1 MMVSIAQ
8 RLQWIWVSTLAAVAL
23 AGCGGD
29 GGGGTTPPP
38 PDPPPPPP
46 VACEPII
53 DSSGTP
59 VPCSDALWVG
69 GGDGA
74 GAAGAD
80 GTAGDGEPLVGATI
94 RLTDATGRTATA
106 VTNALGYYRMNVTGM
121 TAPFTLMLTT
131 ADGKPYHHGYT
142 LATPK
147 ARGFIT
153 INISGL
159 TDKLCSD
166 MAVLAGKSGAG
177 ELTPAL
183 LAANPSAASA
193 AIRNLATT
201 LKSQIEAAGLSTSSF
216 DPVTT
221 FFRPDR
227 TGLDLVLETTAV
239 YIDSS
244 GATQVVPKPQTACT
258 LPSDWR
264 VGSNR
269 CLPDVHPGYLA
280 SGSTIKLSDNAGAL
294 VGSSEYACSDRV
306 LTPIGTPTCN
316 APPAQLP
323 CSAPSSSWTVGS
335 ASCQSDT
342 TPTTL
347 ESGAQVTLS
356 DTVGSTTGT
365 IGWSCSNG
373 ALSPVGSATCNLAAG
388 KCAAPASTWSLGEA
402 SCQSDTTP
410 TELSF
415 GQTVTLTDSIGPTT
429 GTATWNCNSGT
440 LVPVTIPFCA
450 TAPEPACDAPD
461 PNWTVGSSTCSA
473 DLLPTSVASGSS
485 VKLTD
490 SGSPTTGDI
499 TYSCSSGKLSVSG
512 TPACVTEVS
521 DDCSTAELAANGW
534 SISRST
540 CFADALPAK
549 VSNGVTIV
557 VSDTVA
563 PATGSATFRCT
574 AGALVRQAGA
584 TCTEPS
590 P

>member
-1 MMVSIAQ
+1 MVSISC
-8 RLQWIWVSTLAAVAL
+8 RLHWIWVSALAAMAL
-23 AGCGGD
+23 AGCGG
-29 GGGGTTPPP
+29 GGGGGGETTPPP
-38 PDPPPPPP
+38 PPPPPPP
-46 VACEPII
+46 TCQPII

-59 VPCSDALWVG
+59 VACTDALWAG
-69 GGDGA
+69 GGDSGD
-74 GAAGAD
+74 AAGAD
-80 GTAGDGEPLVGATI
+80 GTAGDGDPLVGATI
-94 RLTDATGRTATA
+94 RLTDAAGRTATA
-106 VTNALGYYRMNVTGM
+106 VTDSQGYYRMNVTRM

-147 ARGFIT
+147 SRGFIT

-166 MAVLAGKSGAG
+166 MAVLAGKTGAG
-177 ELTPAL
+177 QLTPAL

-193 AIRNLATT
+193 AIRNLAIA

-221 FFRPDR
+221 FFRPNR

-239 YIDSS
+239 YIDST

-269 CLPDVHPGYLA
+269 CLPDVHPGYVA
-280 SGSTIKLSDNAGAL
+280 SGSTIKLSDNAGSL
-294 VGSSEYACSDRV
+294 VGSSEYACSNRV
-306 LTPIGTPTCN
+306 LTPVGTPTCA

-323 CSAPSSSWTVGS
+323 CSAPSSSWAVGT

-347 ESGAQVTLS
+347 ESGTQVTLR
-356 DTVGSTTGT
+356 DTVGSTTGS

-373 ALSPVGSATCNLAAG
+373 ALSPVGSASCTLAAG
-388 KCAAPASTWSLGEA
+388 KCAAPASTWTLGEA
-402 SCQSDTTP
+402 SCQADTAP

-415 GQTVTLTDSIGPTT
+415 GQTVTLTDSIGPAT
-429 GTATWNCNSGT
+429 GTATWNCNAGT

-450 TAPEPACDAPD
+450 TAPEPACGAPD
-461 PNWTVGSSTCSA
+461 PNWTVGSSSCSA
-473 DLLPTSVASGSS
+473 DVLPTSVASGSS

-521 DDCSTAELAANGW
+521 DDCSTADLAANGW

-540 CFADALPAK
+540 CFADAMPAK

-557 VSDTVA
+557 LSDTVG
-563 PATGSATFRCT
+563 PATGSATFRCS
-574 AGALVRQAGA
+574 AGALIRQAGA
-584 TCTEPS
+584 TCTEPG